1 MNKIEYID
9 NNIGTTSEEF
19 YNKASKLLRAMTGK
33 DLVDYVS
40 YDTWIKPFR
49 EVCSVTE
56 KGGILISRA
65 MEYVERT
72 GDYTISLI
80 ATNNIIYQYF
90 ETPFQNDDDNRLWY
104 RFEFLN
110 KKGE

>member
-19 YNKASKLLRAMTGK
+19 YNKASKLLRAMIGK

-49 EVCSVTE
+49 DVHDASRDG
-56 KGGILISRA
+56 KILISQP

-72 GDYTISLI
+72 KDYTISLMS
-80 ATNNIIYQYF
+80 ANLPSDEDPNNKDKNEI
-90 ETPFQNDDDNRLWY
+90 WY
-104 RFEFLN
+104 RFEYLN
-110 KKGE
+110 KEGE

>member
-9 NNIGTTSEEF
+9 NNIDTTLEEF
-19 YNKASKLLRAMTGK
+19 YNKASKLLRAMIGK

-40 YDTWIKPFR
+40 YETWIKPFR
-49 EVCSVTE
+49 DVHDASRDG
-56 KGGILISRA
+56 KILISQP

-72 GDYTISLI
+72 DGYIMSLTCSEDI
-80 ATNNIIYQYF
+80 
-90 ETPFQNDDDNRLWY
+90 NRKRY

-110 KKGE
+110 KEGE

>member
-9 NNIGTTSEEF
+9 SSIGTTSEEF
-19 YNKASKLLRAMTGK
+19 YNKASKLLRAMIGK

-56 KGGILISRA
+56 RGNILVSHPMA
-65 MEYVERT
+65 YLERVD
-72 GDYTISLI
+72 DYIISLVCSEDI
-80 ATNNIIYQYF
+80 
-90 ETPFQNDDDNRLWY
+90 NRLWY
-104 RFEFLN
+104 KFEFLN
-110 KKGE
+110 KEGEW

>member
-19 YNKASKLLRAMTGK
+19 YNKASKLLRAMMGK

-49 EVCSVTE
+49 EVCSVAE
-56 KGGILISRA
+56 KGSILVSHPMAYI
-65 MEYVERT
+65 ERVD
-72 GDYTISLI
+72 DYIISLVCSGDI
-80 ATNNIIYQYF
+80 D
-90 ETPFQNDDDNRLWY
+90 EKWY
-104 RFEFLN
+104 KFEFLN
-110 KKGE
+110 KEGE

>member
-19 YNKASKLLRAMTGK
+19 YNKASKLLRAMIGK

-40 YDTWIKPFR
+40 YDTWVKPFR
-49 EVCSVTE
+49 DVYSVTE
-56 KGGILISRA
+56 KGSILVTRD

-72 GDYTISLI
+72 KDYTISLI
-80 ATNNIIYQYF
+80 SADL
-90 ETPFQNDDDNRLWY
+90 PNDEGINERWY
-104 RFEFLN
+104 RFEYLN
-110 KKGE
+110 KEGE

>member
-9 NNIGTTSEEF
+9 DNIGTTSEEF
-19 YNKASKLLRAMTGK
+19 YNKASKLLRAMVGK

-56 KGGILISRA
+56 KGDMLISRA
-65 MEYVERT
+65 TEYVERT
-72 GDYTISLI
+72 KDYTISLI
-80 ATNNIIYQYF
+80 ATNNSIYQYF
-90 ETPFQNDDDNRLWY
+90 ETSFQDNDDNRVWY

-110 KKGE
+110 KEGE